1 MDLLIIPIPV
11 TQEKILHGLLSLACS
26 HSVDALQ
33 HFYGLST
40 ALLWMPYST
49 SVDYLQHFCGLS
61 TALLWIIYSISSSH
75 LWACMREEIEVLN
88 LGKCHAVTIAVAL
101 KKAGVSTPAAW
112 ATAAFRPSCNDCTAP
127 AAYLFFINQI

>member
-11 TQEKILHGLLSLACS
+11 TQEKILHGILSLACS

-49 SVDYLQHFCGLS
+49 SVDALQHFCGLS
-61 TALLWIIYSISSSH
+61 TALLWIIYSTSVDYLQH
-75 LWACMREEIEVLN
+75 FKQPFM
-88 LGKCHAVTIAVAL
+88 
-101 KKAGVSTPAAW
+101 GVHEGRDRGSQP
-112 ATAAFRPSCNDCTAP
+112 R
-127 AAYLFFINQI
+127 